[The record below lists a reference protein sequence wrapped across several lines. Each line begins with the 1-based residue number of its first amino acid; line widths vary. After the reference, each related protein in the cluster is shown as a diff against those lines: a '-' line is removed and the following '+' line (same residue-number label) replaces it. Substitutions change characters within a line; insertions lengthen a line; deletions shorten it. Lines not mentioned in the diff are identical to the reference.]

1 MTKKDSYKECLRS
14 ILSFYDM
21 HVDLDGAADAV
32 PKKSEFLDRED
43 IQFLCNKLDLDY
55 SEKKLSFSKI
65 AHITNP
71 VILILE
77 DDVCLYI
84 PNPETKTG
92 RFFFANQDPSEEVTY
107 EKIREKYQ
115 GKVLLIIPKILSGN
129 IDTSHMQSKPTTRWF
144 WMPITSFW
152 PQYIEIVVA
161 TIFINLLALAVPLY
175 TLNIYDRV
183 VTNFTEETLAVL
195 TIGVIF
201 ALLFDVFF
209 KTIRGFILE
218 KISNKISPQYD
229 FELMER
235 LINIRDVDISISTG
249 EKTNLFKE
257 IQAVKEFYASRFV
270 PTIVDL
276 PFFFL
281 FTYIIYLIA
290 PPLAVIPFVS
300 ACFIIAINFLA
311 QIPINQS
318 TEKSFKSNQNK
329 TSILV
334 EMLRGVHAI
343 RSMNATGYKLLKWK
357 IASQNTADVQFNS
370 NMVLNFTTNFS
381 SAVTQV
387 SYISIIFIGAYL
399 IHAQELTVGG
409 LIACSIIFN
418 RTMAPILSMSTVVSQ
433 FKKSKDVLKTIN
445 SIYLIPH
452 GDIEKNLKDEK
463 GPFKGRIEIR
473 DMSYQ
478 YPGQAKP
485 ALYKNNLV
493 IEPGERVGIIGKT
506 GAGKTTLSK
515 VIAGILKPV
524 EGHIYLDSY
533 SYASISDTEIY
544 RSIGYIPQD
553 SYFFNGTI
561 KENIFL
567 GHESEFSK
575 EHIQNI
581 IEMSGLDLVI
591 EQSGE
596 GIDMQIGEGGKNLSG
611 GQKQAIIVARALIR
625 DPQMLVFDE
634 PTTGM
639 DTSLEDR
646 ILKSL
651 YAFIQNKTFVMIT
664 HRSSLLSLVNR
675 LVVVDKGVIV
685 ADGSKEEVL
694 KRLAGKSVND

>member
-14 ILSFYDM
+14 ILSFYDVQ
-21 HVDLDGAADAV
+21 VDLEGAVDTV
-32 PKKSEFLDRED
+32 PKETEFLTKEE
-43 IQFLCNKLDLDY
+43 IKFLCKKLDLDY
-55 SEKKLSFSKI
+55 TEKKFSFSKI
-65 AHITNP
+65 AHITTP
-71 VILILE
+71 VILLLE

-84 PNPETKTG
+84 PDPETKKG
-92 RFFFANQDPSEEVTY
+92 RFVFPNEEQSSEITY
-107 EKIREKYQ
+107 ETIKDSYKNKII
-115 GKVLLIIPKILSGN
+115 LIVPKDLSGN
-129 IDTSHMQSKPTTRWF
+129 IDTSHMQSSPTTRWF

-152 PQYIEIVVA
+152 PKYIEIVVA
-161 TIFINLLALAVPLY
+161 TIFINLLALSVPLY

-183 VTNFTEETLAVL
+183 VTNFTQETLFVL
-195 TIGVIF
+195 TIGVIL

-209 KTIRGFILE
+209 KSIRGLILE

-235 LINIRDVDISISTG
+235 LINIRDIDISISTG

-257 IQAVKEFYASRFV
+257 MQGVKDFYAARLV

-276 PFFFL
+276 PFFLL
-281 FTYIIYLIA
+281 FTYVIYLIA
-290 PPLAVIPFVS
+290 PPLAAIPFVS
-300 ACFIIAINFLA
+300 AVVIVAINLLA
-311 QIPINQS
+311 QIPINQF
-318 TEKSFKSNQNK
+318 TEKSFKSNQAK

-370 NMVLNFTTNFS
+370 NLVLNFTTNFS
-381 SAVTQV
+381 AAITQI
-387 SYISIIFIGAYL
+387 SYISVIFMGAYL
-399 IHAQELTVGG
+399 IYNQSLTIGG

-418 RTMAPILSMSTVVSQ
+418 RAMAPILSMSSVVSQ

-445 SIYLIPH
+445 SVYQIPH
-452 GDIEKNLKDEK
+452 SDIEKNLKDEK

-473 DMSYQ
+473 DLSYQ

-485 ALYKNNLV
+485 ALYKNNLI
-493 IEPGERVGIIGKT
+493 IEPGDRVGILGKT

-515 VIAGILKPV
+515 IIGGTLRPS
-524 EGHIYLDSY
+524 EGHAYLDSY
-533 SYASISDTEIY
+533 AYSSISDTEIF

-553 SYFFNGTI
+553 SYFFSGTI

-567 GHESEFSK
+567 GHESEFSR
-575 EHIQNI
+575 EHIQKI

-611 GQKQAIIVARALIR
+611 GQRQAIIIARALIR
-625 DPQMLVFDE
+625 DPQILVFDE

-639 DTSLEDR
+639 DTNLEERVLTSLDQ
-646 ILKSL
+646 
-651 YAFIQNKTFVMIT
+651 FIQDKTFVMIT
-664 HRSSLLSLVNR
+664 HRMSLLPLVNR

-685 ADGSKEEVL
+685 ADGSKEDVL
-694 KRLAGKSVND
+694 RRLSGKPVN